1 MQPVPSTA
9 VACNHPAS
17 YWAARGYKST
27 AIVLQI
33 AVTRSATRTGGD
45 PASCSVP
52 FCEIARCSQQNH
64 NMPRALH
71 PFISVLPTPLRIR

>member
-1 MQPVPSTA
+1 MSVQVIPPFLEALKSRGHAQPVPSAA

-52 FCEIARCSQQNH
+52 FC
-64 NMPRALH
+64 
-71 PFISVLPTPLRIR
+71 